1 MKPAMGSLEAKNSNN
16 QTGLAHQTSLYNQ
29 QFIEDAVR
37 TAIKLQNHID
47 KMYKVDFVKD
57 LYLDELVDADGCL
70 NKIMGML
77 SDVMGHAYVERL
89 RMEGEL

>member
-1 MKPAMGSLEAKNSNN
+1 MRKLTESLEAKNSSN
-16 QTGLAHQTSLYNQ
+16 QTGLAHQTSQYNQ
-29 QFIEDAVR
+29 QFIEEAVR

-47 KMYKVDFVKD
+47 KMYNVDFVKD

-77 SDVMGHAYVERL
+77 SDVMGHACVERIRTEDAL
-89 RMEGEL
+89 

>member
-1 MKPAMGSLEAKNSNN
+1 MESLEAKNSNN

-57 LYLDELVDADGCL
+57 LYLDELVDADGYI
-70 NKIMGML
+70 NKIVGML

-89 RMEGEL
+89 RTEGEL

>member
-1 MKPAMGSLEAKNSNN
+1 MRKLTESLEVNNSSN

-37 TAIKLQNHID
+37 TAVKLQNHID
-47 KMYKVDFVKD
+47 KMYKVDFVKE
-57 LYLDELVDADGCL
+57 LYLDNLVDADGYL
-70 NKIMGML
+70 NKIICIL

-89 RMEGEL
+89 KTEGEL

>member
-1 MKPAMGSLEAKNSNN
+1 M
-16 QTGLAHQTSLYNQ
+16 
-29 QFIEDAVR
+29 
-37 TAIKLQNHID
+37 QNHID

-77 SDVMGHAYVERL
+77 SDVMGHACVERIRTEDAL
-89 RMEGEL
+89 

>member
-1 MKPAMGSLEAKNSNN
+1 MRKLTESLEAKNSNN

-47 KMYKVDFVKD
+47 KLYKVDFVKD